1 MKPRRKAAGH
11 GAVRPKK
18 AQTAA
23 AGFARARSAESDA
36 TLNHALFAV
45 LDNIIVGIEVY
56 DADLRLL
63 LFNRRYIDMFAY
75 PPDFLRPGLKYED
88 ILRFNADRGEY
99 GAGDPEAHIRV
110 RLARARDCL
119 ERSSRH
125 EHVRSD
131 GTVIA
136 LRQGPVPG
144 GGFIG
149 IYTDITERKRS
160 EAAARENTDILQAA
174 VDNMADG
181 VRVFDKDLRL
191 RAWNQRAFE
200 LFGFP
205 DEFARIGTPYATFLD
220 FSLQRGDYKGGFE
233 ETRDEKIQRAR
244 QVVDRRGEQ
253 TLPNGRIIEKRR
265 NPMPDGGFISIYF
278 DVTKR
283 KGTERA
289 LAQKAQELAEAVE
302 ERKRA
307 HIEVLE
313 AKERAEL
320 ANRAKSEFL
329 ANMSHELRTPL
340 NAIIGFAEMMETEVM
355 GPIGRDCYR
364 DYARDIKNSGTHLLA
379 IIGDILDI
387 SKIEAGKISLEESVV
402 DLPRVIQA
410 CVKLIEERATAA
422 AIVLASEIAPD
433 LPPIRADERK
443 LKQILINL
451 LSNAVKFTP
460 AGGRVT
466 IGAHADGARGIAIV
480 IADTGIG
487 IAADDIPK
495 ALSPFTQLDN
505 SMSRRFEGTGLGLPL
520 ADSLTRLHGGTLT
533 LASDVMRG
541 TTVTVALPAERIV
554 SGVS

>member
-11 GAVRPKK
+11 GAVRPEE

-23 AGFARARSAESDA
+23 VDFARARAAESDTA
-36 TLNHALFAV
+36 LSHALFAV
-45 LDNIIVGIEVY
+45 LDNVMVGIEVY

-63 LFNRRYIDMFAY
+63 VFNRRYVDLFEY
-75 PPDFLRPGLKYED
+75 PPDFLRRGLSYED
-88 ILRFNADRGEY
+88 VLRFNADRGEY
-99 GAGDPEAHIRV
+99 GDGDPEAHIRV
-110 RLARARDCL
+110 RLARARGCP
-119 ERSSRH
+119 ERSSRY
-125 EHVRSD
+125 EHVRPN

-136 LRQGPVPG
+136 MRQGPAAG

-149 IYTDITERKRS
+149 IYTDITERKKS
-160 EAAARENTDILQAA
+160 EAEARENTDILQAA

-200 LFGFP
+200 VFGFP
-205 DEFARIGTPYATFLD
+205 DEFARVGTPYSAFVD
-220 FSLQRGDYKGGFE
+220 FCLQRGDYKDSFE
-233 ETRDEKIQRAR
+233 ETLEEKIQRAR
-244 QVVDRRGEQ
+244 QVVDRRWEQ
-253 TLPNGRIIEKRR
+253 MLPNGRIIEKRR
-265 NPMPDGGFISIYF
+265 NPMPDGGFVSIYF

-283 KGTERA
+283 KNTERA
-289 LAQKAQELAEAVE
+289 LEQKAQELAEAVE
-302 ERKRA
+302 ERKSA
-307 HIEVLE
+307 HVEVLE

-340 NAIIGFAEMMETEVM
+340 NAIIGFAEMMETEIM

-387 SKIEAGKISLEESVV
+387 SKIEAGKIILEESVV

-410 CVKLIEERATAA
+410 CMKLIEERATVAS
-422 AIVLASEIAPD
+422 IELASEIAPD
-433 LPPIRADERK
+433 LPSIRADERK

-466 IGAHADGARGIAIV
+466 IGARADGARGIAIV

-487 IAADDIPK
+487 IAVDDIPK

-533 LASDVMRG
+533 LASDVRKG
-541 TTVTVALPAERIV
+541 TTVTVVLPAERIV
-554 SGVS
+554 SEVP